1 MLEYLGTVEETLEF
15 QVNSC
20 VTKPEIWAEFHT
32 GISSHYSDL
41 SMAHE
46 ATDGELR
53 SQLSPCLLPF
63 LPYFLF
69 QTSVIKHIA
78 RSTLWKRCTKQALPL
93 PSQSL
98 HLCGGRDIIK

>member
-1 MLEYLGTVEETLEF
+1 MIIEQKVMLQYLGTVDETLEF

-41 SMAHE
+41 SMVHE
-46 ATDGELR
+46 TTDGELR

-63 LPYFLF
+63 LPSLF
-69 QTSVIKHIA
+69 SFSNK
-78 RSTLWKRCTKQALPL
+78 CY
-93 PSQSL
+93 
-98 HLCGGRDIIK
+98 